1 MTTATTL
8 MMAGLAVS
16 VSVAASD
23 PCMEGEDAAG
33 DAVVR
38 RTDPGNDGAL
48 HPLSVLPDMVRM
60 SACGW
65 EAFSPSSDPFTGQT
79 IDGEDAHLFRLTVE
93 FDGLVNPA
101 GRVLGANPDP
111 FAFGPS
117 PLIGFIDVDVDHRNS
132 GGELG
137 TAAESRYL
145 ANVARFG
152 IMPERSIADRVALGR
167 GDVDNNFYTTPQY
180 ERTGADFALV
190 FCGCDTPTV
199 VAEGGDGDGEFEAG
213 ETWVVRSRLFE
224 RSQGYAEASA
234 ATGGSAPGLYDPMID
249 VQFSHDQSS
258 DRTTVTVVW
267 ALDMVGAAA
276 LAGGSVQSIDYR
288 VDNHTSVIEALS
300 DIIEGATIGGFSGP
314 GWTLV
319 SRWDDRRAEDY
330 LDPSDWELTG
340 LVGLP
345 YLSTAEGLYAWTDT
359 AGHEEKFGDCDG
371 DSFIDGAD
379 EAVIRGEVYANDGT
393 ATDGD
398 GVLNGVWTLINPG
411 FNFSF
416 YDLNGDMVV
425 GRDDIAE
432 LRPLGDFDFNGT
444 VNTQD
449 FIAFLNAWVARQATA
464 DFDLNQTVNTQDFIS
479 FLNAWVDG

>member
-1 MTTATTL
+1 CALPISALALTVPTASS
-8 MMAGLAVS
+8 G
-16 VSVAASD
+16 
-23 PCMEGEDAAG
+23 PCTDVEDAVG

-48 HPLSVLPDMVRM
+48 HGLSVLPDIARISV
-60 SACGW
+60 CGW
-65 EAFSPSSDPFTGQT
+65 EAFNPSTDPFTGQT
-79 IDGEDAHLFRLTVE
+79 VDGEGAHLFRLSVE
-93 FDGLVNPA
+93 FEGLVNPA

-152 IMPERSIADRVALGR
+152 VMPESSIADRVARGR
-167 GDVDNNFYTTPQY
+167 DDLDNNFYTTPQY

-190 FCGCDTPTV
+190 LCGCDAPTV
-199 VAEGGDGDGEFEAG
+199 VAEGGDGDGTFEAG

-224 RSQGYAEASA
+224 RAQGYAEASA
-234 ATGGSAPGLYDPMID
+234 ATGGSAPGLYDPPID
-249 VQFSHDQSS
+249 VQFSHDVPS

-267 ALDMVGAAA
+267 AIDMIGAAA
-276 LAGGSVQSIDYR
+276 LAGGSVQPIDYR

-319 SRWDDRRAEDY
+319 SRWEGREVEDY
-330 LDPSDWELTG
+330 LDPSDWEVTG

-359 AGHEEKFGDCDG
+359 AGDEQTFGDCDADG
-371 DSFIDGAD
+371 LIDGAD
-379 EAVIRGEVYANDGT
+379 EAAIRGEVYDNDGT

-398 GVLNGVWTLINPG
+398 GTLNGVWTLINPG
-411 FNFSF
+411 YNFSL

-425 GRDDIAE
+425 DRHDIGG

-449 FIAFLNAWVARQATA
+449 FIAFLNAWVARQPTA
-464 DFDLNQTVNTQDFIS
+464 DFDLNQVVNTQDFIA
-479 FLNAWVDG
+479 FLNAWVGG

>member
-1 MTTATTL
+1 MTMTMT
-8 MMAGLAVS
+8 MAGLAMS
-16 VSVAASD
+16 VSVASSD
-23 PCMEGEDAAG
+23 PCTEVVDAAG

-48 HPLSVLPDMVRM
+48 HGLSVLPDIVRM

-79 IDGEDAHLFRLTVE
+79 VEGERAHLFRLTVE
-93 FDGLVNPA
+93 FAGLVNPA

-137 TAAESRYL
+137 AAAESRYL

-152 IMPERSIADRVALGR
+152 IVPEGSIADRVALSR
-167 GDVDNNFYTTPQY
+167 DDVDNNFYTTPQY

-190 FCGCDTPTV
+190 FCGCDMPTV
-199 VAEGGDGDGEFEAG
+199 VAEGGDGDGAFEAG

-224 RSQGYAEASA
+224 RAQGYAEASA

-249 VQFSHDQSS
+249 VQFSHEQSS

-267 ALDMVGAAA
+267 ALDMIGAAA

-319 SRWDDRRAEDY
+319 ERWEGRDADDY
-330 LDPSDWELTG
+330 LDPSDWEITG

-359 AGHEEKFGDCDG
+359 AGDEREFGDCDG
-371 DSFIDGAD
+371 DGFINSAD
-379 EAVIRGEVYANDGT
+379 EALVRGQVYDNDGT
-393 ATDGD
+393 ATDAD
-398 GVLNGVWTLINPG
+398 GVLDGVWTLINPG
-411 FNFSF
+411 FNFSL
-416 YDLNGDMVV
+416 YDLNGDMAV
-425 GRDDIAE
+425 GGSDIAE

-449 FIAFLNAWVARQATA
+449 FIAFLNAWVAREATA
-464 DFDLNQTVNTQDFIS
+464 DFDLNQTVNTQDFIA
-479 FLNAWVDG
+479 FLNAWVGG